1 MLSDGVSLRCNHES
15 RKRLFAYSLTFV
27 LCTAFQ
33 DRSSLIFNMMAIVF
47 TFPKNSYSENH
58 QDYTKPV

>member
-15 RKRLFAYSLTFV
+15 HKRLLAYCLTFV

-47 TFPKNSYSENH
+47 TFPKKSHSENH